1 MKQLF
6 DNVSERT
13 SRITTRTYST
23 SFSLGILCIHKRL
36 RSAIYNIY
44 GYVRFAD
51 EIVDTF
57 HDYDKATLLDEF
69 KTDTWKA
76 INRGISTNPILNSFQ
91 HTVHKYNIEPELIE
105 CFLKSMETDLDQNN
119 HNRLSYDEYIL
130 GSAEVV
136 GLMCLRVFTEG
147 DEQQHQKLKPA
158 AMRLGAA
165 FQKVNFLRDVKDD
178 YEALGRTYF
187 PGVDMQDFSNEEKVK
202 IEWEIEQDFKAALE
216 GIKQLPDSSRFGV
229 YVACVYYMRLFAK
242 IKSLAPHNILT
253 QRIRIPNYSK
263 IGLLFTSYFKHSLHL
278 I

>member
-6 DNVSERT
+6 DKVSHT
-13 SRITTRTYST
+13 ASRVTTRTYST
-23 SFSLGILCIHKRL
+23 SFSLGILCVGKSIRQ
-36 RSAIYNIY
+36 AIYNIY

-57 HDYDKATLLDEF
+57 HDYDKEQLLEEF
-69 KTDTWKA
+69 KQDTYKA
-76 INRGISTNPILNSFQ
+76 IERGISTNPILNSFQ
-91 HTVHKYNIEPELIE
+91 HTVNEYNIEQELID
-105 CFLKSMETDLDQNN
+105 CFLRSMEMDLGLAKHNN
-119 HNRLSYDEYIL
+119 VSYEEYIL

-147 DEQQHQKLKPA
+147 NEAQYQHLKPS

-165 FQKVNFLRDVKDD
+165 FQKVNFLRDMKAD
-178 YEALGRTYF
+178 YEGLGRTYF
-187 PGVDMQDFSNEEKVK
+187 PGIDMRYFTREDK
-202 IEWEIEQDFKAALE
+202 IRIEYEIEQDFQVALE

-242 IKSLAPHNILT
+242 IKSLPSERIMT
-253 QRIRIPNYSK
+253 SRIRIPNYRK

-278 I
+278 L